1 MENWQSTVLHALEV
15 LIVVYFAVL
24 NSIYALSILVAT
36 RVMTTSALKGE
47 KVLMKSYLEKGYY
60 RPISLLVPAHN
71 EENTI
76 VASVHSFLNLQ
87 YPEFEVIV
95 INDGSTDQTLQKLQE
110 EFLLEETRE
119 FPSRVLESKKVLGLY
134 RSIKYPHLLVIDKEN
149 GGKADALNAGITH
162 STKPLF
168 CSVDADS
175 MLEARALMRVSRQ
188 FLEDDHLLAVGGT
201 VRVMNGS
208 QILED
213 QVQEAHAP
221 KSWIER
227 IQVVEY
233 TRAFLAGRS
242 TFSQLGVLLIIS
254 GAFGLFSRKAVLDV
268 GGYRTDTVG
277 EDMEL
282 VVRLHREMREKRKPY
297 SVRYMMDP
305 ICWTQVPND
314 WGTLKRQRNRWHR
327 GLLETLWRHRR
338 MFLNPRYG
346 RIGFFSMPFYL
357 LFEALAPLIE
367 ILGYV
372 FMVYLAVT
380 GQLNLIFAV
389 GFLVMALLYGVL
401 VSVASLGIEGFM
413 VKRYASQ
420 KDRARIMLATIVEQL
435 GYRQILAWERVKAF
449 VDLYRKKGQWGSM
462 TRQKIPR

>member
-1 MENWQSTVLHALEV
+1 MSFLPLLEV
-15 LIVVYFAVL
+15 LILLYFAVL
-24 NSIYALSILVAT
+24 NSIYAISVLIAS
-36 RVMTTSALKGE
+36 RVMILQARRGERVILKT
-47 KVLMKSYLEKGYY
+47 YLEREYY
-60 RPISLLVPAHN
+60 KPISVLVPGYN
-71 EENTI
+71 EEATI

-95 INDGSTDQTLQKLQE
+95 INDGSKDQTMQVLIE
-110 EFLLEETRE
+110 EFGLEATMEY
-119 FPSRVLESKKVLGLY
+119 PSRILSTQEIRGLY
-134 RSIKYPHLLVIDKEN
+134 RAPAHPNLLVIDKAN
-149 GGKADALNAGITH
+149 GGKADALNAGIVYA
-162 STKPLF
+162 TKPLF
-168 CSVDADS
+168 CAVDADS
-175 MLEARALMRVSRQ
+175 LLEAEALLRVARQ
-188 FLEDDHLLAVGGT
+188 FLEDDSLVAVGGT
-201 VRVMNGS
+201 IRVLNGADFAGDVVET
-208 QILED
+208 L
-213 QVQEAHAP
+213 HAP
-221 KSWIER
+221 RSWMER

-242 TFSQLGVLLIIS
+242 TFSELGVLLIIS

-357 LFEALAPLIE
+357 IFEALAPLIE